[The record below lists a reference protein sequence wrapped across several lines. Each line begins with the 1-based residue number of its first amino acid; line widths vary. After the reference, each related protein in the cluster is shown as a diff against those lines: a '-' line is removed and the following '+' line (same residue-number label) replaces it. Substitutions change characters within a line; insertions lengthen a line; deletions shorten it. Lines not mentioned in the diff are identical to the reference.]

1 MSISDHISVA
11 ITARERDRT
20 HKSARAGAL
29 QAATPGTWLAM
40 VLEHHGQIEEA
51 FAEVKAA
58 TTLMGRVAA
67 QHTLAVILTG
77 HANAEESVLY
87 PALAAVDERS
97 QATAAY
103 AEQALAKMQMAALE
117 RLAPMSQDYLDLLE
131 QIRHAVSNHI
141 YEEERHWLM
150 ELKARVPVAEQSKLT
165 MRYMEEFDR
174 YVADDHD
181 DPPLLQRAADAG

>member
-1 MSISDHISVA
+1 
-11 ITARERDRT
+11 
-20 HKSARAGAL
+20 
-29 QAATPGTWLAM
+29 M

-77 HANAEESVLY
+77 HANAEETVLY
-87 PALAAVDERS
+87 PALAEADARAH
-97 QATAAY
+97 ATAAY

-117 RLAPMSQDYLDLLE
+117 RLPPMSEDYLDLLE
-131 QIRHAVSNHI
+131 QIRHAVANHMH
-141 YEEERHWLM
+141 EEERHWLV
-150 ELKARVPVAEQSKLT
+150 ELKARVPAAEQTKLT

-174 YVADDHD
+174 YVADAHD
-181 DPPLLQRAADAG
+181 EPQPLRQAADGG

>member
-1 MSISDHISVA
+1 MSISDQIVVA
-11 ITARERDRT
+11 VAPRERDRA
-20 HKSARAGAL
+20 HKDARAKAL
-29 QAATPGTWLAM
+29 QLATPGTWLAM

-58 TTLMGRVAA
+58 ASLMERVAA

-87 PALAAVDERS
+87 PALAGADKRAHAV
-97 QATAAY
+97 AAY
-103 AEQALAKMQMAALE
+103 AEQAHAKMQMAALE
-117 RLAPMSQDYLDLLE
+117 QLPPMSQDYLDLLE
-131 QIRHAVSNHI
+131 QTRRAVSQHI
-141 YEEERHWLM
+141 YEEEHFWLL
-150 ELKARVPVAEQSKLT
+150 ELKSKVSAAAQSKLT

-181 DPPLLQRAADAG
+181 EPPLLRYASDAG

>member
-1 MSISDHISVA
+1 MSTSDHIAVA
-11 ITARERDRT
+11 IAARERDRT
-20 HKSARAGAL
+20 HKAARAGAL

-77 HANAEESVLY
+77 HANAEEAVLY
-87 PALAAVDERS
+87 PALAAVDKRS
-97 QATAAY
+97 HATAAY

-117 RLAPMSQDYLDLLE
+117 RLPPMSQAYLDLLE
-131 QIRHAVSNHI
+131 QTRHAVSNHI
-141 YEEERHWLM
+141 CEEERHWLM
-150 ELKARVPVAEQSKLT
+150 ELKARVPVTEQGNLT
-165 MRYMEEFDR
+165 MRYLEEFDR
-174 YVADDHD
+174 YVADND
-181 DPPLLQRAADAG
+181 DEPLLLRHASDVG